1 MTTLI
6 TTTAITQPMT
16 TTTTLMLEMSE
27 SVAEDVGT
35 VQMVVDLLLEELDAQ
50 ENVPR

>member
-16 TTTTLMLEMSE
+16 TMTTLRLEMSE

-35 VQMVVDLLLEELDAQ
+35 VQMVVDLLLELDAQ